1 LADEERRDRFTPAE
15 DLSSEYTVYDM
26 HYGRIGKIDDLFVD
40 ENDSPDYVGAI
51 PKLGSLCGSGPEGA
65 GVQSGQ
71 VAQGGRLEET
81 LCLARVPSL
90 HRLRHPKGGSVPYN
104 E

>member
-1 LADEERRDRFTPAE
+1 MADEERRDRSTPAE

-51 PKLGSLCGSGPEGA
+51 AKLGSLCKGVYADPGQKALVFRA
-65 GVQSGQ
+65 GK
-71 VAQGGRLEET
+71 RLKE
-81 LCLARVPSL
+81 AA
-90 HRLRHPKGGSVPYN
+90 
-104 E
+104 